1 MRYCFEQEKWRDV
14 MERKYKRLEE
24 LELWDDF
31 MFGAVMSNKEL
42 CKTLLEL
49 ILHKKIKDIRYPEL
63 QKVMDWKYE
72 AKSIRLDVYIEDIT
86 DTVYNIEIQATDQ
99 KNLPKRS
106 RYYQDMIDLNILD
119 KGEDFNQLK
128 NSYVIFICKYDPFE
142 KRKCM
147 YWFENICVDDLSL
160 KLGDDSAKIIINPY
174 GDDAEKY
181 GKAFKALMGFLK
193 SGRPTD
199 DYTES
204 LEKEVGVVKASE
216 EWRREYMTLLMRD
229 QENIE
234 KGKEIGEK
242 LGDLSRGIRVVKS
255 NMSKY
260 SVHELASLLE
270 FDCDMIQKMIEQI
283 LAHPEWD
290 EKKIASEI
298 IEEEK

>member
-72 AKSIRLDVYIEDIT
+72 AKSIRLDVYIEEIT

-229 QENIE
+229 KENIRF
-234 KGKEIGEK
+234 
-242 LGDLSRGIRVVKS
+242 GDLARGVCQVKK
-255 NMSKY
+255 NKTRFTAE
-260 SVHELASLLE
+260 ELSSILDYDTATIE
-270 FDCDMIQKMIEQI
+270 KMIESI
-283 LAHPEWD
+283 NAHPDWSEED
-290 EKKIASEI
+290 IA
-298 IEEEK
+298 EELLYKVDL